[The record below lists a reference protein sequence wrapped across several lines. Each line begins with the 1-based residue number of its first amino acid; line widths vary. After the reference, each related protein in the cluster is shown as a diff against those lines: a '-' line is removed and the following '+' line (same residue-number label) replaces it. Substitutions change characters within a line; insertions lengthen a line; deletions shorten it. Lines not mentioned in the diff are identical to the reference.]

1 MDTQEQADI
10 AEQYDPLV
18 QANFD
23 QAQVFELA
31 EVSLDFLAALAL
43 PTVTEYPFP
52 PLFLALWE
60 LVKGELHKSRE
71 FFKLALGLPRGFGK
85 TSVVKLIVL
94 YAILYTDKQFPLVF
108 GATAGHAENITNDVC
123 SILDEPNI
131 IAVYGNWREGLT
143 VDRKELKQFTFRG
156 REIALGALGQGGS
169 VRGLNVKHKRP
180 DLMVFDDIQSRED
193 AESQL
198 VSQQIEKWMIGTA
211 MKAAT
216 HKGCT
221 YLFIANMYPTPW
233 SILKKL
239 QKNTAWVKFV
249 TGAILVGAATPAK
262 GTDLSRV
269 TDITHV
275 TDSLAGEALLG
286 ALDSGGE
293 GAVIGNSTYSSLWE
307 ELKPLKQ
314 LVKEFEADLASGH
327 PEIFHSEVLND
338 PEASVNTHIDIGM
351 LPPYPW
357 LEDEIGQGKFIVID
371 PANDNTNSDAVSIGL
386 FELIQGVPVI
396 KEIEDGRFSPG
407 DTVQRA
413 LSMATRSG
421 ASLIVV
427 EGTAY
432 QASLAYWLNH
442 YIQLLCLFGVQVMP
456 MFPGRRS
463 KNARILDMFKALM
476 AGELY
481 LHPKARAQACAQIV
495 RFNPLKNQNVD
506 GILDL
511 LCYSTRI
518 PIELPQF
525 IAINSYNAGIIAEE
539 QGVLGVEETCPF

>member
-1 MDTQEQADI
+1 MQEQD
-10 AEQYDPLV
+10 DPLV
-18 QANFD
+18 QASFD
-23 QAQVFELA
+23 HKQVFELA
-31 EVSLDFLAALAL
+31 EASLDFLAALAL
-43 PTVTEYPFP
+43 PTVTEYQFP

-60 LVKGELHKSRE
+60 LVKDRMHAKRD

-85 TSVVKLIVL
+85 TSVVKLIIV
-94 YAILYTDKQFPLVF
+94 YAILYTDKQFPLIF
-108 GATAGHAENITNDVC
+108 GATAGHAENIVADVC
-123 SILDEPNI
+123 SILDDPNI
-131 IAVYGNWREGLT
+131 IAVYGNWREGLK

-156 REIALGALGQGGS
+156 REIAIGALGQGGS

-193 AESQL
+193 AESQV
-198 VSQQIEKWMIGTA
+198 VSQHIEKWMIGTA

-216 HKGCT
+216 HKGCM
-221 YLFIANMYPTPW
+221 YLFVANMYPTPW
-233 SILKKL
+233 SILKRL
-239 QKNTAWVKFV
+239 QKNIAWVKFI
-249 TGAILVGAATPAK
+249 TGAILVGAAPVPAEDALQAQARASAPDQNA
-262 GTDLSRV
+262 GDNQEQ
-269 TDITHV
+269 
-275 TDSLAGEALLG
+275 SLAGYSLLA
-286 ALDSGGE
+286 ALDSGTI
-293 GAVIGNSTYSSLWE
+293 IGDSRYSSLWE
-307 ELKPLKQ
+307 ELKPLTQ
-314 LVKEFEADLASGH
+314 LVQEFEADLASGH

-386 FELIQGVPVI
+386 FELIQGTPVI
-396 KEIEDGRFSPG
+396 REIEDGRFSPG
-407 DTVQRA
+407 DTVERA
-413 LSMATRSG
+413 LAMATRSG
-421 ASLIVV
+421 ATLIVV

-432 QASLAYWLNH
+432 QASLAYWINH
-442 YIQLLCLFGVQVMP
+442 YIQALRLFGLQVMP

-481 LHPKARAQACAQIV
+481 IHPKARAQVCAQIV

-525 IAINSYNAGIIAEE
+525 IAINTYLSGITAQEDD
-539 QGVLGVEETCPF
+539 VMSVEDTCCF

>member
-1 MDTQEQADI
+1 MGIEDESLEQD
-10 AEQYDPLV
+10 EPLI

-23 QAQVFELA
+23 QKQVFELA
-31 EVSLDFLAALAL
+31 EASLDFLAALAL
-43 PTVTEYPFP
+43 PTITEYPFP

-60 LVKGELHKSRE
+60 LVKGKLHLKRD

-85 TSVVKLIVL
+85 TSVVKLIIL
-94 YAILYTDKQFPLVF
+94 YAILYTDKQFPIVF
-108 GATAGHAENITNDVC
+108 GATAGHAENIISDVC
-123 SILDEPNI
+123 SILDDPNI
-131 IAVYGNWREGLT
+131 IAVYGNWREGLST
-143 VDRKELKQFTFRG
+143 DRKEIKQFTFRG
-156 REIALGALGQGGS
+156 REIALAALGQGGS

-193 AESQL
+193 AESQI
-198 VSQQIEKWMIGTA
+198 VSMAIEKWMLGTA
-211 MKAAT
+211 MKSAT
-216 HKGCT
+216 HKGCM

-233 SILKKL
+233 SILKRL
-239 QKNTAWVKFV
+239 QKNTAWVKFI
-249 TGAILVGAATPAK
+249 TGAILVAPAIP
-262 GTDLSRV
+262 GQEST
-269 TDITHV
+269 
-275 TDSLAGEALLG
+275 SLAGDTLMDLAELGEA
-286 ALDSGGE
+286 E
-293 GAVIGNSTYSSLWE
+293 GTIVGNSKYSSLWE
-307 ELKPLKQ
+307 ALKPLRQ
-314 LVKEFEADLASGH
+314 LIAEFIADLASGH

-338 PEASVNTHIDIGM
+338 PEASVNSHIDVGM

-357 LEDEIGQGKFIVID
+357 LEDEIGQGRFIVID

-386 FELIQGVPVI
+386 FELIQAIPVS
-396 KEIEDGRFSPG
+396 KEIEEGRFSPG

-413 LSMATRSG
+413 LAMATRSG

-432 QASLAYWLNH
+432 QASLAYWLKH
-442 YIQLLCLFGVQVMP
+442 YIELFGLYGIQVVP

-463 KNARILDMFKALM
+463 KNARILDMFKALI

-481 LHPKARAQACAQIV
+481 LHPAVRAQVCAQIV

-518 PIELPQF
+518 PIEFPQF
-525 IAINSYNAGIIAEE
+525 IAINTYLAGISMVAEQE
-539 QGVLGVEETCPF
+539 VLGVEETCPF